1 MAKSPP
7 PPSLLDLIKDDRV
20 AAGRS
25 RSRWIDKFPAEYRE
39 QLVEARDQWR
49 NGALHNTAYRMALK
63 IREAMRLKGV
73 ANIPAVSTLIDWLRN

>member
-25 RSRWIDKFPAEYRE
+25 RSRWIDRVPAEYRD

-49 NGALHNTAYRMALK
+49 NGALHHTAYRMSLK
-63 IREAMRLKGV
+63 VREAMRLAGI
-73 ANIPAVSTLIDWLRN
+73 ANIPSVSAVSDWLRG